1 MNNQALT
8 VKEEQEIALVEA
20 VNKCHLASSMKND
33 TIKSLKLAAGV
44 DQLKK
49 VLLQPEIQNL
59 IMGFQNNAIG
69 FLTDRKASGYPANI
83 VINSVI
89 EALGAGAYL
98 HGNEFNIIAS
108 RCYFAQS
115 FFVRKVREYCTE
127 HKIKR
132 HFSYTSKKTGN
143 EGKQFRWEVK
153 ATIVWKLPK
162 EEEKQTTNE
171 TYNLVGM
178 SEDQVIGKAVKRA
191 HQWLYNELT
200 NNNFVCV
207 PDDSFDFDMPLEK
220 PSFTDPEKGTDA
232 LKDKLTA
239 KAGEK

>member
-1 MNNQALT
+1 MSNQLT
-8 VKEEQEIALVEA
+8 VKEEQETALVEA

-69 FLTDRKASGYPANI
+69 FLTDRKENGYPANV

-98 HGNEFNIIAS
+98 HGNEFNIIAG

-132 HFSYTSKKTGN
+132 HFNYTVKRLGQD
-143 EGKQFRWEVK
+143 GKQSKWEVK
-153 ATIVWKLPK
+153 ANIAWKLPS
-162 EEEKQTTNE
+162 EEEKQTTVE

-178 SEDQVIGKAVKRA
+178 SEDQVIGKAVKRS

-200 NNNFVCV
+200 NNNFICV
-207 PDDSFDFDMPLEK
+207 PDNDFDFDMPLEK
-220 PSFTDPEKGTDA
+220 PKFTHPEKGADS
-232 LKDKLTA
+232 LKGKLA
-239 KAGEK
+239 EKAGAK